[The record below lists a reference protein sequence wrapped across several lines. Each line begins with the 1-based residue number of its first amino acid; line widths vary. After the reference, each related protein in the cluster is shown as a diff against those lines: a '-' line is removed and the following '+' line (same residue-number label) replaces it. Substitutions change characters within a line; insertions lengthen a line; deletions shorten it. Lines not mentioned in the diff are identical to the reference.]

1 MANLSRTIPSETI
14 ETDLTQA
21 IELILSE
28 DRKVLEKISYP
39 AIAQLSEA
47 ILNAERIFVVGEGR
61 SGLVIRMVAMR
72 LMHLGLQVYVVGE
85 TTTPS
90 IQASDLLIACS
101 GSGST
106 GAVSAIAQKS
116 KETGALVIAITT
128 QPESPL
134 AATTNLVINIAAAA
148 KQDHS
153 ARQSQQFAGS
163 LFEQSTLLLF
173 DALFHVLSHNL
184 NKSSETLWALHTN
197 LE

>member
-1 MANLSRTIPSETI
+1 MANLSQTIPSETI

-21 IELILSE
+21 IELVLRE

-90 IQASDLLIACS
+90 IQARDLLIACS

-116 KETGALVIAITT
+116 KETGAIVIAITT
-128 QPESPL
+128 QLQSPL
-134 AATTNLVINIAAAA
+134 AATANLVINIAAAV